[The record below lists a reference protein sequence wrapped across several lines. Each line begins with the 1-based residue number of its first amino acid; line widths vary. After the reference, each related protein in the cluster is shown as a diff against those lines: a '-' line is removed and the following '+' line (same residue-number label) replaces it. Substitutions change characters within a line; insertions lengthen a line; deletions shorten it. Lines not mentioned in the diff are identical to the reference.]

1 MSNSNDPIV
10 LVLGGD
16 DNYALPMAVT
26 LHSALVHCTT
36 DLPVIV
42 YILDGGI
49 SLANKQRLNHLATH
63 AGPPVEMHWRSVTPA
78 SVPHSTHTA
87 SWLNDTAFLR
97 LHIPDVLPLHHTRA
111 LYLDSDLVV
120 QSNLGDLWITPFDGA
135 AILAAQ
141 DAGVPYVSDHRGL
154 ASYRA
159 LGLSPTAPYFNS
171 GVMAMDLTRWRTERI
186 SEQVMNYLDA
196 HAHENHFGD
205 QDGLNAVLAH
215 DWKPLS
221 AAWNVPHFIQAPYW
235 TQNACAWADSGFL
248 HEIRALRS
256 HLPEAAHIIHYAGAD
271 KPWDRASHYPLQWP
285 WYQALWKSGWYPPA
299 EEAKSRLAFYTRYAA
314 ERLLINPVRLGTRPL
329 RHLLATRLAAPP
341 RRSELS

>member
-120 QSNLGDLWITPFDGA
+120 QSNLGDLWITSFDGA

-215 DWKPLS
+215 DWKPIS

-235 TQNACAWADSGFL
+235 MQNAHAWADSGFL
-248 HEIRALRS
+248 HEIRALRT
-256 HLPEAAHIIHYAGAD
+256 HLPSAAHIIHYAGAD
-271 KPWDRASHYPLQWP
+271 KPWHRASHYPLQWP
-285 WYQALWKSGWYPPA
+285 WYQALWASGWHSPT
-299 EEAKSRLAFYTRYAA
+299 EEARSRFAFCARYATESLVVA
-314 ERLLINPVRLGTRPL
+314 PIRYSTRPL
-329 RHLLATRLAAPP
+329 RRVLGSWLQPLHQ
-341 RRSELS
+341 SKLS